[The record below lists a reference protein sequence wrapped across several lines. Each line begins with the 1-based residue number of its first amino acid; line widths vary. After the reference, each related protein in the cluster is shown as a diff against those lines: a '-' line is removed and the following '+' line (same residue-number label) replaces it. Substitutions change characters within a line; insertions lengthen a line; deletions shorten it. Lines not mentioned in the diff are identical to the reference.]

1 MAGWCCMCRR
11 DWETGDHLLI
21 HCDVAS
27 ALWSAALSSFG
38 VFWVF
43 PNQVVDL
50 LFGWHNSFGKH
61 DSEVWNLVPVCL
73 MWTVWLARNR
83 CTFEDEE
90 LSIPRLI
97 QLFFGALFDWARV
110 WGFTPMTSLAD
121 FVVSLSF
128 PCITAS
134 AIV

>member
-11 DWETGDHLLI
+11 GWETGEHLLI
-21 HCDVAS
+21 HCAMAS
-27 ALWSAALSSFG
+27 ALWSAALRSFG
-38 VFWVF
+38 VCWVF
-43 PNQVVDL
+43 PNWIVDL
-50 LFGWHNSFGKH
+50 LCGWYNSFGKH
-61 DSEVWNLVPVCL
+61 DSKVWNLVPLCL
-73 MWTVWLARNR
+73 MWTIWLAQNR

-97 QLFFGALFDWARV
+97 QLFFGLLFDWAQV

-128 PCITAS
+128 PCIPTS
-134 AIV
+134 PTV